1 MEKVIIIS
9 MHIPKDIFDRPQYLD
24 RVIPFMGKSLIK
36 VFTGQRR
43 VGKSYILYQLIQ
55 KIQTES
61 PDSPIIYIN
70 KEDLDFAF
78 LTKAEDLNH
87 YVKAQ
92 KKSGRLNYVFIDE
105 IQDITNFQLALRSL
119 ILDEELDIYCTGSN
133 ANLLSSDIAGLLSG
147 RVIEINVY
155 SLSYQE
161 FLRFHG
167 LRNSDSS
174 LDKFLK
180 YGGLPYLR
188 HLELTDAVVFEYLKN
203 IYTTILYRD
212 VVNRNSIRNTVF
224 LERLVLF
231 LASNTG
237 SLFSANKI
245 SAFLKSQHIK
255 IAPNQVQSYLS
266 FLANAF
272 FIHQVPRYDLIGKRL
287 FEIGEKYYFENL
299 GIRHGIWGYR
309 PEDLGK
315 ILENA
320 VYNQLLISGYQVKV
334 GVLGDREVDFIC
346 QKNGETLY
354 IQVALTIKETS
365 TFERELGNLKQ
376 IEDNYP
382 KWVITLDEFEG
393 NTMEGI
399 KLISLRKFLSE
410 S

>member
-1 MEKVIIIS
+1 MR
-9 MHIPKDIFDRPQYLD
+9 IPKDIFDRPQYLD

-87 YVKAQ
+87 YIKAQ

-105 IQDITNFQLALRSL
+105 IQDVANFQLALRSL

-167 LRNSDSS
+167 LTNSDNS
-174 LDKFLK
+174 LEKFLK

-212 VVNRNSIRNTVF
+212 VVNKNSIRNTVF

-245 SAFLKSQHIK
+245 SAFLKSQQVK
-255 IAPNQVQSYLS
+255 IAPNQVQSFLS

-272 FIHQVPRYDLIGKRL
+272 LIHQVPRYDLIGKRL

-346 QKNGETLY
+346 QKSGETLY

-393 NTMEGI
+393 NTMDGI
-399 KLISLRKFLSE
+399 KLISLQKFLSE